1 MFPFAHYTP
10 YAEKGTGQRR
20 GFGMTKGRKRK
31 HVYEKC
37 VKKRDRER
45 LMNEVNCL
53 NGLFFSRVY
62 SEVDSFFYRFLFMLN
77 P

>member
-1 MFPFAHYTP
+1 
-10 YAEKGTGQRR
+10 
-20 GFGMTKGRKRK
+20 
-31 HVYEKC
+31 
-37 VKKRDRER
+37 
-45 LMNEVNCL
+45 MNEVNCL

>member
-1 MFPFAHYTP
+1 
-10 YAEKGTGQRR
+10 
-20 GFGMTKGRKRK
+20 MTKGRKRK